1 MKKSIYHILVFL
13 LVFLFAYTTVAKL
26 FDLRSY
32 VSDLRSQP
40 FPNWIRYMLI
50 PAIPIAEL
58 SCVALLS
65 FSHTRKKGLGLA
77 FVLILGFTIYT
88 VLVLSGVF
96 ARMPCPC
103 GGIIK
108 YLSWKGHLVF
118 NGIFLLIAFMGLWL
132 DRRVQHI
139 HA

>member
-1 MKKSIYHILVFL
+1 MKKSIYHILIFF
-13 LVFLFAYTTVAKL
+13 LVFLFAYTGFAKL

-32 VSDLRSQP
+32 ISDLNSQP
-40 FPNWIRYMLI
+40 FPSWIRYVSI
-50 PAIPIAEL
+50 PSIPIAEL
-58 SCVALLS
+58 SCVVLLS
-65 FSHTRKKGLGLA
+65 FPHTRKKGLLLA
-77 FVLILGFTIYT
+77 LGLILGFTVYT

-96 ARMPCPC
+96 DRMPCPC

-118 NGIFLLIAFMGLWL
+118 NGIFLLIAFIGWRLN
-132 DRRVQHI
+132 RQVQDI